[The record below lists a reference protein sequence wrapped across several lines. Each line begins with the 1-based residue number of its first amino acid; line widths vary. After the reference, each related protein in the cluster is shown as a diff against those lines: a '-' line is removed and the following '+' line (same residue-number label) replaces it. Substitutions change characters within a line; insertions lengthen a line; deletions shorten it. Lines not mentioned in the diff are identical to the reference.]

1 MVKNDETT
9 CREFADWIACRHAP
23 DARVDDFV
31 VPDATERSTKAVDAR
46 FRVGHERYVVEHTIL
61 QTFQMQRYEDAGFE
75 RVVWPLEGESL
86 GPYTLVAHGTATD
99 YKRVKDI
106 EDIAA
111 CQHAIRNWI
120 ANVAANLRPGVPC
133 TASPPGVGFPV
144 TLCRNVHT
152 ARRTLTVGRPS
163 ADPDLRE
170 LERTVVVRKALDTK
184 LGKLQ
189 RAATN
194 ENAHSV
200 LLLEG
205 ADPAQAG
212 PWLIAASVANEL
224 GAYPW
229 NPDLIYLIETHFDPH
244 YLTALKH
251 GPQIYSE
258 PWVSGPINLK
268 EGWPLLLL

>member
-1 MVKNDETT
+1 MVKNDEKT

-46 FRVGHERYVVEHTIL
+46 FRVGDERYVVEHTIL
-61 QTFQMQRYEDAGFE
+61 QTFPMQRYEDAGFT
-75 RVVWPLEGESL
+75 RVVWPLDGESL
-86 GPYTLVAHGTATD
+86 GPYTLVARGTATD
-99 YKRVKDI
+99 YKRVK
-106 EDIAA
+106 DIAA

-120 ANVAANLRPGVPC
+120 ANVAANLRPGVAHH
-133 TASPPGVGFPV
+133 ASPPGVGFPV
-144 TLCRNVHT
+144 TLWRNVHS

-170 LERTVVVRKALDTK
+170 LCRTEVVRKALNDK

-194 ENAHSV
+194 EAAHSV

-212 PWLIAASVANEL
+212 PSLIAASVANEL
-224 GAYPW
+224 GAHTW
-229 NPDLIYLIETHFDPH
+229 NPDLIYLTETHCDPH

-251 GPQIYSE
+251 GPRIYSE
-258 PWVSGPINLK
+258 PWVSGPINLN
-268 EGWPLLLL
+268 EEWPLLPL